1 MKGKTLPCF
10 TRLAFLLFANLIP
23 FFDFLKMN
31 VQRETPSSLLT
42 TYPNPKEACMDAW
55 DCLWSIKCIRHEK
68 PSKKRENLAPLLLT
82 YIMPF
87 CSFIQ
92 LGFLATELTSARFP
106 SGFSQLLRSVIYL
119 FFTSSLFSFCFFAL
133 IICVFFMLKHAFFE

>member
-1 MKGKTLPCF
+1 
-10 TRLAFLLFANLIP
+10 
-23 FFDFLKMN
+23 MN

-42 TYPNPKEACMDAW
+42 TYPKEACMRLFAKH
-55 DCLWSIKCIRHEK
+55 IKCIRHEK

-87 CSFIQ
+87 LFVHSS
-92 LGFLATELTSARFP
+92 LGFLATKLTSARFP

-119 FFTSSLFSFCFFAL
+119 FFTSSLGRCFSFCLFCFDFFL
-133 IICVFFMLKHAFFE
+133 FFCVFLCCNMNFLNNKSIVQQ